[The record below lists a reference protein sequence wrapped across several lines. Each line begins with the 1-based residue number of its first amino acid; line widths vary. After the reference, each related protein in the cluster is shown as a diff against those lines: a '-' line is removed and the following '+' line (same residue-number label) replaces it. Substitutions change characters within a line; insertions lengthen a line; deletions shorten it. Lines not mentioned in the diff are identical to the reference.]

1 MFYTG
6 GERAASSNS
15 LEFLRHSSS
24 SNSMSP
30 HRPSSTL
37 RLRAQQSPHP
47 SRQLQTRPK
56 KTLGAIRSHARQFR
70 VTLKDTV
77 ESLSRSILRICAH
90 NDLHPPSTRKWY
102 DGVET
107 SDWGGD
113 GGNTDFVQYV
123 WRIVVELN
131 ANKEPALFGYDGQEL
146 APPASVA
153 GESTDSAMGRGLRCL
168 LFAIFYLDRM
178 SNKGFQISTANVHV
192 AMLGAMYLAH
202 KFSDDAPVRMHRFAL
217 LGGVPTAVLR
227 KIEVTICL
235 QIGFEFFIS
244 ELEFETKSL
253 GQLDKAVRA
262 AASRVAKLEP
272 SSASSS
278 SAETLSG
285 QFGLGGST
293 PVLGAKRRL

>member
-6 GERAASSNS
+6 GERGASSNS

-30 HRPSSTL
+30 NRPSSAL
-37 RLRAQQSPHP
+37 R
-47 SRQLQTRPK
+47 SRVHHHQRQHQTRPK
-56 KTLGAIRSHARQFR
+56 KTLGAIRSHAKQFR

-77 ESLSRSILRICAH
+77 ESLSRSILRICEQ
-90 NDLHPPSTRKWY
+90 NDLNPPSTLTRKWY
-102 DGVET
+102 DGVAT
-107 SDWGGD
+107 ADWGGD
-113 GGNTDFVQYV
+113 GGNVDFVQYV
-123 WRIVVELN
+123 WRIVSELN
-131 ANKEPALFGYDGQEL
+131 ANKEPALFGYDGHEM
-146 APPASVA
+146 APPPATVA
-153 GESTDSAMGRGLRCL
+153 TGESTESAMGRGLRCL

-178 SNKGFQISTANVHV
+178 SNSGFQISSSNVHV

-217 LGGVPTAVLR
+217 LGGVSTAVLR

-262 AASRVAKLEP
+262 AASRVAKLQP
-272 SSASSS
+272 PTST
-278 SAETLSG
+278 ETSSG